1 MQGLSKLFLPLIIVS
16 LALSACQSQ
25 DPFVLASHSS
35 SVSEA
40 PQSRSGLYA
49 PGYARVDGDV
59 PPEAVADYFSVGN
72 SLIRF
77 PYYMDGRLTFA
88 VKYKDAAA
96 VSLWMSSQQGDE
108 PDQMKHYTGT
118 DWYWITYSVPSG
130 ATLQYHYII
139 KTSQDERLTLRDPL
153 NRAVS
158 ATAPYES
165 LWSVELDKG
174 AARLEYL
181 EVLYEIPGKEKPAG
195 YAPPALRKVLV
206 FVPPAYDKS
215 PGEAY
220 PVLYM
225 QDGQNAWDSSTANYG
240 GWKTDRVLKDLI
252 GSGRVRPALV
262 VSIFNSSYR
271 SEEYAGAGFAA
282 AGRPG
287 GARAAEIAAY
297 YRDWVITVLK
307 PLIDKTYRT
316 LSDRSYTGVIG
327 SSYGGTVAI
336 YWSLSRPDVFGL
348 AAALSY
354 APGYEQNL
362 TGGMTS
368 LCRDQ
373 YLPTIASQKIAY
385 PRIWLDCGQSGLDK
399 TLAPFVSAL
408 DGVLREAHYEASP
421 DYHFE
426 LFPGADHNEAA
437 WYRRLPAILEFLLRP

>member
-25 DPFVLASHSS
+25 DPFILASFSS
-35 SVSEA
+35 GVSES
-40 PQSRSGLYA
+40 PQPRAGVYA
-49 PGYARVDGDV
+49 PGYVRADDAV
-59 PPEAVADYFSVGN
+59 PPKAVVDYFTGGDG
-72 SLIRF
+72 LIRF
-77 PYYMDGRLTFA
+77 PCYADGLLTFA
-88 VKYKDAAA
+88 VKVENAAT
-96 VSLWMSSQQGDE
+96 VSLWMSAQEGDD
-108 PDQMKHYTGT
+108 PDQMVRFGNT
-118 DWYWITYSVPSG
+118 DWYWVTYQVPVG
-130 ATLQYHYII
+130 AVIRYHFNV
-139 KTSQDERLTLRDPL
+139 KTAQDERVTLRDPL

-158 ATAPYES
+158 AAAPYES
-165 LWSVELDKG
+165 LWSAELDKG

-181 EVLYEIPGKEKPAG
+181 EVPYDIPGREKPAG

-206 FVPPAYDKS
+206 YVPPAYDMS
-215 PGEAY
+215 RDEAY

-240 GWKTDRVLKDLI
+240 GWKTDRVLNRLI
-252 GSGRVRPALV
+252 GDGLVRPAIV

-287 GARAAEIAAY
+287 GPRAAEIATY

-307 PLIDKTYRT
+307 PIIDKNYRT
-316 LSDRSYTGVIG
+316 LSDRAHTGVIG

-354 APGYEQNL
+354 APGDEQNL
-362 TGGMTS
+362 AGGMTS
-368 LCRDQ
+368 LCRDH
-373 YLPTIASQKIAY
+373 YLPAIASQRIAY

-408 DGVLREAHYEASP
+408 DEVLREAHYDAGP

-426 LFPGADHNEAA
+426 LFPGADHNESA
-437 WYRRLPAILEFLLRP
+437 WYRRLPAILEFLLRF